1 MAKKNSWAA
10 AGGVL
15 LLLGS
20 LVYLYVLFT
29 WYGSAISPT
38 SWLGSAQ
45 FLTPFVAA
53 VALIGAISLFFMS
66 IGTIAGKMADK
77 SMMNVLWKCIMLESV
92 TAVIVTAGGSWFY
105 AVIGAFVLTYIGGMV
120 ANM

>member
-1 MAKKNSWAA
+1 MAKKNSMAV
-10 AGGVL
+10 AGGIL

-29 WYGSAISPT
+29 WYSSGTIG
-38 SWLGSAQ
+38 SWLGAAA

-53 VALIGAISLFFMS
+53 VALVGSISLFFMS
-66 IGTIAGKMADK
+66 IGTIAGKMDK
-77 SMMNVLWKCIMLESV
+77 MMTNVLWKFVMLESV

-105 AVIGAFVLTYIGGMV
+105 AVIAAFVLTYIGAMAAGM
-120 ANM
+120 

>member
-1 MAKKNSWAA
+1 M
-10 AGGVL
+10 

-29 WYGSAISPT
+29 WYSSGAIG
-38 SWLGSAQ
+38 SWLSAAQ

-53 VALIGAISLFFMS
+53 VALVGSISLFFMS
-66 IGTIAGKMADK
+66 IGAIAGKMADK
-77 SMMNVLWKCIMLESV
+77 AMVNVLWKFIMLEGI

-105 AVIGAFVLTYIGGMV
+105 AVIGAFVLTYLGGMA